1 MSGQSWKG
9 YEKAANQGPM
19 TIGVKVILAMFT
31 LSVLIGGLGYV
42 FGWFGEAAKVAQ
54 DEFGAKAALTKYEW
68 FINQANNIEKMD
80 KDINLFEAR
89 TKSVDEQYK
98 GYGEDMAKWP
108 PHISMQYN
116 KERQQARED
125 LIAIASQRNNLVKEY
140 NASSEKFNWKMF
152 QTRPDKPKERFHD
165 YVTP

>member
-1 MSGQSWKG
+1 MGQSWNG

-19 TIGVKVILAMFT
+19 AITAKVLSTVIALSIC
-31 LSVLIGGLGYV
+31 LSVIGYI

-80 KDINLFEAR
+80 KDISLFEAR

-116 KERQQARED
+116 KERQQSRED

-140 NASSEKFNWKMF
+140 NASSEKFNWKPF
-152 QTRPDKPKERFHD
+152 QTKPDKPKERFHD
-165 YVTP
+165 YITP